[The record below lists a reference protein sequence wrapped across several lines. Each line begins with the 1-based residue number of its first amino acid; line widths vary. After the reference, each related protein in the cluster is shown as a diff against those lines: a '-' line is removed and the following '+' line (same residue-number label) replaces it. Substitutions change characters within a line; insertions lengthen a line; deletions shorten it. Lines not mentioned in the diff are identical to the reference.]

1 MASIYESAGPQINL
15 AGPGTAPNFAPRQ
28 VGVTPFDP
36 SRQMLQQSE
45 TDLSA
50 FAKFS
55 ETLNSFLKAKG
66 EERIKVEKARGF
78 SKFLD
83 GKVAASPE
91 TINKLQVNKAVVEA
105 GATTDLAVA
114 NAAKNDPTKTGVAAT
129 IVAGSPA
136 LRGWEAIGYAEA
148 QVQAAPADL
157 ENYLSSNR
165 RSTVPIQLEDGRMLA
180 PIAATGTDIS
190 LVIKALREQWFTQ
203 SGINNINPVL
213 IQANGGYNIAM
224 AERQVM
230 SNWQKEDDAKA
241 LKNVQYDQKN
251 HWINGL
257 RGIYETDSP
266 EYAKDFWS
274 RGTNNL
280 KIALDSGADV
290 NAFQLESI
298 GNELEI
304 LAASKDVGKMERL
317 LERSGGQ
324 QIEGLKMTFRQRNE
338 AEYRKF
344 DLLVDKAR
352 EGRMTEINDSEKV
365 PLDAANNQFQSLRQT
380 GTPAQVKEARTK
392 LNTLLLNSQS
402 PYARELYEKLE
413 SQDGS
418 IRLYETIDQQ
428 IKAGNKGPGGRPLWT
443 QTDITK
449 LGLAGAGGLEAD
461 QVKTLNALLPEVK
474 DIATQYKFIE
484 QNVLKLAIGQITGKL
499 TKVGLMYGADK
510 GYQKRLEAAIEA
522 NQRVSFDALLK
533 RYGDNI
539 PSEDQ
544 FRRDLLT
551 EIMKRTLA
559 KTEEFYIDPSSGNMP
574 NLEAGTKGLPT
585 GKPPKPEPIL
595 TDTEINRLTTK
606 AGVLPTQSPKVQRVD
621 ANYYDFLQKVVT
633 EGGNLPTDILGTI
646 QMTGLSP
653 EAWMKAQGTY
663 HTPFVPNP
671 DKEAAY
677 RRNYAIDPAAANVLR
692 NPRSTTKQ
700 LQSALKR
707 IRDGASPATTQPSPT
722 NDAFSGA
729 GNFGGLPKLI
739 SSGEGG
745 FNSVNLGTTYSG
757 KQINLTS
764 MNIGEV
770 EQLQKQGKLFA
781 VGFAQW
787 AIPDGKNS
795 HLTIARAAANLPPT
809 AKMTPENQLKMFWS
823 YVLKTNKQPVLR
835 DYLLGKNNDLNGA
848 QNALAGEWAA
858 VKNTS
863 GVGYYDDPKT
873 GNKATIDQAAT
884 RRSLLNARRE
894 IMANPDVILKSLE

>member
-15 AGPGTAPNFAPRQ
+15 AGPGTAPSFAPRQ

-136 LRGWEAIGYAEA
+136 LRGWEAVGYAEA

-165 RSTVPIQLEDGRMLA
+165 RSTKPIQLEDGRVIA
-180 PIAATGTDIS
+180 PIDATGTDIS

-203 SGINNINPVL
+203 SGISNINPVL

-230 SNWQKEDDAKA
+230 SNWQKEDDANA
-241 LKNVQYDQKN
+241 LKDLQYNTKN
-251 HWINGL
+251 QVANGL
-257 RGIYETDSP
+257 PAATTSLESGNQWVQNSYRRLRSALGSGSEANASMLEII
-266 EYAKDFWS
+266 
-274 RGTNNL
+274 GNNL
-280 KIALDSGADV
+280 KLLSTNNKPA
-290 NAFQLESI
+290 E
-298 GNELEI
+298 
-304 LAASKDVGKMERL
+304 METL
-317 LERSGGQ
+317 LNNTGSSM
-324 QIEGLKMTFRQRNE
+324 IEGLNMTFRQRNE
-338 AEYRKF
+338 AQFREF
-344 DLLVDKAR
+344 DTLIAKTR
-352 EGRMTEINDSEKV
+352 EGQAAAINDSEKAG
-365 PLDAANNQFQSLRQT
+365 LDDLKSGFETVRQN
-380 GTPAQVKEARTK
+380 GTPAQVRAARNTYEAALR
-392 LNTLLLNSQS
+392 NSSS
-402 PYARELYEKLE
+402 PYAMQLRNDLD
-413 SQDGS
+413 SQDS
-418 IRLYETIDQQ
+418 SLKLFTNIQQQ
-428 IKAGNKGPGGRPLWT
+428 ILAGNKGPGGRPLWT
-443 QTDITK
+443 QTDVTK

-461 QVKTLNALLPEVK
+461 QVKTLTALLPEEKSFVDRFEFITPTVK
-474 DIATQYKFIE
+474 
-484 QNVLKLAIGQITGKL
+484 NLAIGQLSAILAKSGITYGVDRGFTARL
-499 TKVGLMYGADK
+499 DGTVGLAI
-510 GYQKRLEAAIEA
+510 RLSA
-522 NQRVSFDALLK
+522 DALAK
-533 RYGDNI
+533 RYGDNL

-544 FRRDLLT
+544 MRRDLLA
-551 EIMKRTLA
+551 EVMRRTSA
-559 KTEEFYIDPSSGNMP
+559 KTEEVYIDPKTGKMP

-585 GKPPKPEPIL
+585 GKALAPEPIL
-595 TDTEINRLTTK
+595 SDAEVSRLTAK
-606 AGVLPTQSPKVQRVD
+606 AGVLPTTSPVFKRID
-621 ANYYDFLQKVVT
+621 PTNYDLYQKIIT
-633 EGGNLPTDILGTI
+633 EGGNLPADAMALV

-653 EAWMKAQGTY
+653 DAWMKAQGKY
-663 HTPFVPNP
+663 YTPFVPNP
-671 DKEAAY
+671 DKEKVFQ
-677 RRNYAIDPAAANVLR
+677 RNYAIDPSAANILR
-692 NPRSTTKQ
+692 NPRSTRMQ
-700 LQSALKR
+700 IQSAIERLR
-707 IRDGASPATTQPSPT
+707 NGGRPAAETGPT

-757 KQINLTS
+757 KQMNLTS
-764 MNIGEV
+764 MTIGEV
-770 EQLQKQGKLFA
+770 ENLQNTKQIFA
-781 VGFAQW
+781 AGFAQW
-787 AIPDGKNS
+787 VPTKTGN
-795 HLTIARAAANLPPT
+795 HLTMARVAANLPPT

-858 VKNTS
+858 VKNTA

>member
-1 MASIYESAGPQINL
+1 MASIYESAGPQVAL
-15 AGPGTAPNFAPRQ
+15 TGSQTTPSFQPGQAY
-28 VGVTPFDP
+28 DP
-36 SRQMLQQSE
+36 SRQMLVQSE
-45 TDLSA
+45 RDLTA
-50 FAKFS
+50 FAQFS
-55 ETLNSFLKAKG
+55 ETLNTFLKTKG
-66 EERIKVEKARGF
+66 EEKIKTEKAKGF

-83 GKVAASPE
+83 GKVAASPK
-91 TINKLQVNKAVVEA
+91 TISQFQADKAAVDA
-105 GATTDLAVA
+105 GAAADLAMA
-114 NAAKNDPTKTGVAAT
+114 NAANKDPTKVGVTST

-136 LRGWEAIGYAEA
+136 LRGWEAVGYAEA

-165 RSTVPIQLEDGRMLA
+165 RSAVPVQLEDGRMLA

-213 IQANGGYNIAM
+213 VQANGGYNIAM

-251 HWINGL
+251 RWVNGL
-257 RGIYETDSP
+257 RGIYETDSL
-266 EYAKDFWS
+266 EYAKDFWN

-280 KIALDSGADV
+280 KIVLDSGADV
-290 NAFQLESI
+290 NTFQLESI

-402 PYARELYEKLE
+402 PYARELYDKLE

-418 IRLYETIDQQ
+418 IRLYETIEKQ
-428 IKAGNKGPGGRPLWT
+428 IRSGNKGPGGRPLWT
-443 QTDITK
+443 QTDVTK

-461 QVKTLNALLPEVK
+461 QVKTLNALLPEEKSFVDRFEFITPTVK
-474 DIATQYKFIE
+474 
-484 QNVLKLAIGQITGKL
+484 NLAIGQLSAILAKSGITYGVDRGFTARL
-499 TKVGLMYGADK
+499 DGTVGLAI
-510 GYQKRLEAAIEA
+510 RLSA
-522 NQRVSFDALLK
+522 DALAK
-533 RYGDNI
+533 RYGDNL

-544 FRRDLLT
+544 MRRDLLA
-551 EIMKRTLA
+551 EVMRRTSE
-559 KTEEFYIDPSSGNMP
+559 KTEEVYIDPKTGNMP

-653 EAWMKAQGTY
+653 EAWMKAQGAY

-677 RRNYAIDPAAANVLR
+677 RRNYAIDPAAANIIR

-707 IRDGASPATTQPSPT
+707 IRDGVSPATTKTSPT
-722 NDAFSGA
+722 NDAFNNA

-745 FNSVNLGTTYSG
+745 FNSVNLGTTYSA

-770 EQLQKQGKLFA
+770 EQLQKQGELFA

-795 HLTIARAAANLPPT
+795 NLTLARTAANLPPT

-848 QNALAGEWAA
+848 QNALAGEFAA

-873 GNKATIDQAAT
+873 GNKATIEQAAT

-894 IMANPDVILKSLE
+894 IMANPDTILKALE

>member
-1 MASIYESAGPQINL
+1 MAISYESAGQQVGL
-15 AGPGTAPNFAPRQ
+15 SGSQTSPNFQPRQ
-28 VGVTPFDP
+28 VAVTPFDP

-55 ETLNSFLKAKG
+55 ETLNAFLKTKG
-66 EERIKVEKARGF
+66 EEKIKQEKARGF

-83 GKVAASPE
+83 GKVAASPK
-91 TINKLQVNKAVVEA
+91 TISQFQVNKAAVDA
-105 GATTDLAVA
+105 GAAADLAVA
-114 NAAKNDPTKTGVAAT
+114 NAAKDDPTKTGVAAT

-136 LRGWEAIGYAEA
+136 LRGWEAVGYAEA

-165 RSTVPIQLEDGRMLA
+165 RSAVPVQLEDGRMLA

-251 HWINGL
+251 RWINGL

-266 EYAKDFWS
+266 EYAKNFWS
-274 RGTNNL
+274 SGTNNL

-304 LAASKDVGKMERL
+304 LAASKDIGKMERL
-317 LERSGGQ
+317 LERSGSQ

-338 AEYRKF
+338 AAYRKF
-344 DLLVDKAR
+344 DLLIDKAR
-352 EGRMTEINDSEKV
+352 EGRMTEINDSEKA
-365 PLDAANNQFQSLRQT
+365 PLDAANTQFQSLRQT
-380 GTPAQVKEARTK
+380 GTPEQIKQARVK
-392 LNTLLLNSQS
+392 LNSILLNSPS
-402 PYARELYEKLE
+402 PYARELYDKLE

-418 IRLYETIDQQ
+418 IRLYETIDKQ
-428 IKAGNKGPGGRPLWT
+428 IKSGNKGPGGRPLWT
-443 QTDITK
+443 QSDIQK
-449 LGLAGAGGLEAD
+449 LAMMGPGGLETD
-461 QVKTLNALLPEVK
+461 QSKTLMALLPEDKTFADRLKFVAPNVK
-474 DIATQYKFIE
+474 
-484 QNVLKLAIGQITGKL
+484 NLAIGQL
-499 TKVGLMYGADK
+499 TALLGRVGATYGIDK
-510 GYQKRLEAAIEA
+510 GFTARLEGTVDLAI
-522 NQRVSFDALLK
+522 RLSTDALEK
-533 RYGDNI
+533 RYGGVL

-544 FRRDLLT
+544 IRRDLLL
-551 EIMKRTLA
+551 EVMRRTSA
-559 KTEEFYIDPSSGNMP
+559 KTEEVYIDRNTGKMP
-574 NLEAGTKGLPT
+574 NMEAGTKKLPT
-585 GKPPKPEPIL
+585 GKPPAPEPLL

-606 AGVLPTQSPKVQRVD
+606 AGVLPTQSPKVERVD

-633 EGGNLPTDILGTI
+633 EGGTIPADILGTI
-646 QMTGLSP
+646 QMTGLST
-653 EAWMKAQGTY
+653 EAWMKAQGAY

-677 RRNYAIDPAAANVLR
+677 RRNYAIDPAAANILR

-707 IRDGASPATTQPSPT
+707 IRDGASPATVQSSSVK
-722 NDAFSGA
+722 DGAFSGA

-757 KQINLTS
+757 KQMNLTS
-764 MNIGEV
+764 MNIGDV
-770 EQLQKQGKLFA
+770 ENLQNTKQIFA
-781 VGFAQW
+781 AGFAQW
-787 AIPDGKNS
+787 VPSKTGN
-795 HLTIARAAANLPPT
+795 HLTMARTAANLPPT
-809 AKMTPENQLKMFWS
+809 AKMTPENQLKMFWA

-894 IMANPDVILKSLE
+894 IRANLDVILKSLE

>member
-1 MASIYESAGPQINL
+1 MAIPYESAGQQVGL
-15 AGPGTAPNFAPRQ
+15 TGSQTAPSFAPRQ
-28 VGVTPFDP
+28 VGITPYDP

-55 ETLNSFLKAKG
+55 ETLNAFLKTKG
-66 EERIKVEKARGF
+66 EEKIKQEKARGF

-83 GKVAASPE
+83 GKVAASPK
-91 TINKLQVNKAVVEA
+91 TISQFQVDKATVEA
-105 GATTDLAVA
+105 GAATDLAVA
-114 NAAKNDPTKTGVAAT
+114 NAAKNDPTKTGVAST

-136 LRGWEAIGYAEA
+136 LKGWEAVGYAEA

-165 RSTVPIQLEDGRMLA
+165 RSTKPLQLEDGRVIA
-180 PIAATGTDIS
+180 PIDATGTDIS

-203 SGINNINPVL
+203 SGISNINPVL

-230 SNWQKEDDAKA
+230 SNWQKEDDANA
-241 LKNVQYDQKN
+241 LKDLQYNTKNQVANGIPTATTSLENGNQWVQNSYRRLKSVLGSGSEAN
-251 HWINGL
+251 ASMLEIIG
-257 RGIYETDSP
+257 
-266 EYAKDFWS
+266 
-274 RGTNNL
+274 NNL
-280 KIALDSGADV
+280 KLLSANNKPA
-290 NAFQLESI
+290 E
-298 GNELEI
+298 
-304 LAASKDVGKMERL
+304 METL
-317 LERSGGQ
+317 LNNTGSSM
-324 QIEGLKMTFRQRNE
+324 IEGLNMTFRQRNE
-338 AEYRKF
+338 AQFREF
-344 DLLVDKAR
+344 DTLIAKTR
-352 EGRMTEINDSEKV
+352 EGQAAAINDSEKAG
-365 PLDAANNQFQSLRQT
+365 LDDLKSGFETVRQN
-380 GTPAQVKEARTK
+380 GTPAQVRAARNTYEAA
-392 LNTLLLNSQS
+392 LMNSSS
-402 PYARELYEKLE
+402 PYAMQLRNDLD
-413 SQDGS
+413 SQDS
-418 IRLYETIDQQ
+418 SLKLFTNIQQQ
-428 IKAGNKGPGGRPLWT
+428 ILAGNKGPGGRPLWT
-443 QTDITK
+443 QTDVTK

-484 QNVLKLAIGQITGKL
+484 QNVLKRAIGQVTGKIARAGQL
-499 TKVGLMYGADK
+499 YGKDS
-510 GYQKRLEAAIEA
+510 GYTKRLESNLESVE
-522 NQRVSFDALLK
+522 RVSFDALLK
-533 RYGDNI
+533 RYGDSI

-544 FRRDLLT
+544 FGRDLLD
-551 EIMKRTLA
+551 EMIRRTMA
-559 KTEEFYIDPSSGNMP
+559 KTEPSYIDPTTGEMP
-574 NLEAGTKGLPT
+574 NMAAGTKGLPT
-585 GKPPKPEPIL
+585 GKPLTPEPVL
-595 TDTEINRLTTK
+595 TDAEVSRLTAK
-606 AGVLPTQSPKVQRVD
+606 AGVLPTTSPVFKRID
-621 ANYYDFLQKVVT
+621 PTNYDLYQKIIT
-633 EGGNLPTDILGTI
+633 DGGNLPADAMALV

-653 EAWMKAQGTY
+653 DAWMKAQGKY
-663 HTPFVPNP
+663 YTPFVPNP
-671 DKEAAY
+671 DKEKAFQ
-677 RRNYAIDPAAANVLR
+677 RNYAIDPSAANILR
-692 NPRSTTKQ
+692 NPRSTRMQ
-700 LQSALKR
+700 IQSAIERLR
-707 IRDGASPATTQPSPT
+707 TGGRPAAETGPT

-757 KQINLTS
+757 KQMNLTS
-764 MNIGEV
+764 MTIGEV
-770 EQLQKQGKLFA
+770 ENLQNTKQIFA
-781 VGFAQW
+781 AGFAQW
-787 AIPDGKNS
+787 VPSKTGN
-795 HLTIARAAANLPPT
+795 HLAMARTAANLPPT